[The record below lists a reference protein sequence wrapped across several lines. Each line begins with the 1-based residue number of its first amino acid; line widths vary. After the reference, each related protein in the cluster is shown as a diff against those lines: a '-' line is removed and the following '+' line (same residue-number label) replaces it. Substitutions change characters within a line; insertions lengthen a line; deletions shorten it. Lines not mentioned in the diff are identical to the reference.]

1 MSNEVKVQLDK
12 IGPGF
17 CLEKWTSAVF
27 HLQKGSTNSCH
38 HCRSHTI
45 PLEEIKKNIHA
56 IHNTPHKKE
65 QRKIMMEG
73 GWSDECDFCSS
84 VEKQGGVSDRIIVSG
99 RERSFKHY
107 DSIVNDW
114 SQDFKPTSVDVSFNN
129 VCNLACSYCGPQ
141 SSSTWVKD
149 ITENGPYPNHY
160 NGLPLDLQTVVSAN
174 PYTEYFWQWFEEVYP
189 TLNNLVINGGEP
201 LMIKDT
207 YRCLE
212 YIIAHPNKNLSVN
225 INTNLCVEDK
235 LIDRL
240 IDLVKQIEK
249 DKLVASLSIYTSNEA
264 HGKQAEYL
272 RHGLNYQQWTN
283 NIRKLLSASQYV
295 KVGVMSTYTV
305 LSPYSF
311 TNMLADLKQ
320 FADEF
325 GVWRVIVMPKYIR
338 HPEFMDIRLLPIEER
353 YRIVESLD
361 YIKSNIS
368 NEQTRLRFDQV
379 LTHYD
384 SGVTTDRTALKEFVA
399 EYDKRRGL
407 NFKEAFPEITWLE

>member
-1 MSNEVKVQLDK
+1 MSTEVKLKLDK

-27 HLQKGSTNSCH
+27 HLHRGVTNSCH
-38 HCRSHTI
+38 HCPGHTI
-45 PLEEIKKNIHA
+45 PLEEVKKNIHV
-56 IHNTPHKKE
+56 IHNTPYKKL
-65 QRKIMMEG
+65 QRKTMIEG
-73 GWSDECDFCSS
+73 GWPDECNFCSA

-99 RERSFKHY
+99 RERSIKHY

-114 SQDFKPTSVDVSFNN
+114 KQDFKPTSVDVSFNN

-149 ITENGPYPNHY
+149 IEECGVYPNNY
-160 NGLPLDLQTVVSAN
+160 NSIPGDIQRIASEN
-174 PYTEYFWQWFEEVYP
+174 PYTEYFWQWFKEIYP
-189 TLNNLVINGGEP
+189 GLHNLVINGGEP

-240 IDLVKQIEK
+240 IKLLKQIEEG
-249 DKLVASLSIYTSNEA
+249 KLVASLSIYTSNEA

-283 NIRKLLSASQYV
+283 NIRKLLTSTQYT

-305 LSPYSF
+305 LSPYSY
-311 TNMLADLKQ
+311 TKMLMDLKS

-325 GVWRVIVMPKYIR
+325 TERRIIVMPKYIR
-338 HPEFMDIRLLPIEER
+338 HPEFLDIRLLPRTER
-353 YRIVESLD
+353 HRIVESLD
-361 YIKSNIS
+361 YIKTNIS
-368 NEQTRLRFDQV
+368 NEQTVLRFEQI
-379 LTHYD
+379 LTYYD
-384 SGVTTDRTALKEFVA
+384 SSTKDSYIELKDFIS
-399 EYDKRRGL
+399 EYDRRRNL
-407 NFKEAFPEITWLE
+407 NFKAAFPEITWL